1 VSFTAQCPDCGN
13 ARALFNEC
21 PYCGSKNL
29 PTLSTDTIEI
39 NIKQGSPHVEEALEL
54 LTEQL
59 RKCLDLG
66 IKAIILIHG
75 YGSTGEGG
83 RIKWAIQDALENNR
97 YSDRVDEYFFG
108 ENVAYGSQAYHAL
121 LKRRPGLKRYLK
133 RFKEGNAGMT
143 VLLLATHNT
152 RGFVIS

>member
-108 ENVAYGSQAYHAL
+108 ENVAYGSLAYHAL

-143 VLLLATHNT
+143 VLLLGSHYRNA
-152 RGFVIS
+152 

>member
-1 VSFTAQCPDCGN
+1 MSFTAQCPDCGN
-13 ARALFNEC
+13 VRALFNEC

-39 NIKQGSPHVEEALEL
+39 NIKQGSPHVKEALEL

-143 VLLLATHNT
+143 VLLLRSHYRNA
-152 RGFVIS
+152 